1 MKNLLFSCL
10 FLITYSVK
18 AQRLELKTSP
28 FNIFKGTYVLAAE
41 YIINDNFSIEVAPYH
56 KIFKY
61 NTSERVAN
69 RIYGKTNSGIKAT
82 ARYFF
87 MPITKCDNLGIGVYT
102 LSYINTYTVLSADAE
117 KEYND
122 KFTFIGCLAIY
133 KWVAKKGF
141 LAEFEIGGGR
151 AVVPNYAT
159 TFTQTVNGVT
169 TTYKSKLRELDLWSP
184 SARIAIGYRFG
195 TNKKSTK

>member
-1 MKNLLFSCL
+1 MKNLFFSCL
-10 FLITYSVK
+10 LLVTFGAK
-18 AQRLELKTSP
+18 AQRLELKTNP
-28 FNIFKGTYVLAAE
+28 FGIFKGTYVLAAE

-61 NTSERVAN
+61 TSERVTN
-69 RIYGKTNSGIKAT
+69 RIYGKTNSGVKAT
-82 ARYFF
+82 AKYFF

-117 KEYND
+117 KEHND

-151 AVVPNYAT
+151 AVVPNYVT
-159 TFTQTVNGVT
+159 TFTQTSYGVT
-169 TTYKSKLRELDLWSP
+169 TTYKSKIRGLDLWSP

-195 TNKKSTK
+195 TNKKLE

>member
-1 MKNLLFSCL
+1 MKNLFFSCL
-10 FLITYSVK
+10 LLVTFGAK
-18 AQRLELKTSP
+18 AQRLELKTNP
-28 FNIFKGTYVLAAE
+28 FGIFKGTYVLAAE

-61 NTSERVAN
+61 TSERVTN
-69 RIYGKTNSGIKAT
+69 RIYGKTNSGVKAT
-82 ARYFF
+82 AKYFF

-117 KEYND
+117 KEHND

-151 AVVPNYAT
+151 AVGFSSA
-159 TFTQTVNGVT
+159 FIFQTGT
-169 TTYKSKLRELDLWSP
+169 GIKRIDLWSP

-195 TNKKSTK
+195 TNKKLE